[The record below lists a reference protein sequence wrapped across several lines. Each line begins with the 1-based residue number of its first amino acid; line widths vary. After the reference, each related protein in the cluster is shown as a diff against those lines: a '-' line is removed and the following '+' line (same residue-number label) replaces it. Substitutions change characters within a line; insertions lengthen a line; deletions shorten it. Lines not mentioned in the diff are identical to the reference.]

1 MTDTLHGRSAP
12 QAARPRVRLLCLPYA
27 GGGATAF
34 RSWHDGL
41 GPDVRVEAPELPGRE
56 SRADEPGYRRM
67 APLVTWL
74 ADTVGAHRDTPT
86 AIYGHSMGALIAF
99 ELARELHSREQ
110 PPIRLLV
117 SGMRAPDLVEPRRP
131 PHSDDEVA
139 ARMAEMGLFSAGIF
153 DDPEFRAFFMPVLH
167 TDLAL
172 IDGYL
177 FHPGSILDCPVSVW
191 GSATDPVTRGTD
203 LTRWGAHTRATT
215 RVRLLPGGHDFIH
228 SARHA
233 LLSGVRD
240 DLAPQEGPR

>member
-1 MTDTLHGRSAP
+1 MTDTPYGRSDS
-12 QAARPRVRLLCLPYA
+12 QAARPRIRLLCLPYA

-34 RSWHDGL
+34 RSWHESL

-56 SRADEPGYRRM
+56 SRADEPGFRHM

-74 ADTVGAHRDTPT
+74 ADTVGARRDIPT

-110 PPIRLLV
+110 PPVRLLV

-131 PHSDDEVA
+131 PRDDEEVA
-139 ARMAEMGLFSAGIF
+139 ARMAEMGLFSAEIF
-153 DDPEFRAFFMPVLH
+153 DDPEFRALFMPVLH
-167 TDLAL
+167 ADLTL

-177 FHPGSILDCPVSVW
+177 FRPGPLLDCPVSVW
-191 GSATDPVTRGTD
+191 GSATDPVTRGTR
-203 LTRWGAHTRATT
+203 LARWSEHTRDAT
-215 RVRLLPGGHDFIH
+215 RVHLLSGGHDFIH

-240 DLAPQEGPR
+240 ELAPQEGPR